1 MYEFPFKKFF
11 WALSKDFE
19 FQEMPEL
26 NDQHKEAVNNEASF
40 FEGNPKKK
48 LVSVKKEGEGRISFI
63 TLKEEE
69 GGA

>member
-19 FQEMPEL
+19 FQEMPGL
-26 NDQHKEAVNNEASF
+26 NDQHKDAINRESQF

-48 LVSVKKEGEGRISFI
+48 LVSVKKEGEGN
-63 TLKEEE
+63 TLYFYL
-69 GGA
+69 ANR